1 MLRNSNAQFTP
12 HARHDKTVLSVSCLV
27 CRCELD
33 DFSERARTSNFS
45 SPTVL
50 RCRESN
56 SHRRGR
62 QDMDR
67 TVLSGLAWRCELDI
81 TEHVVARL
89 PARIAIVYTRKCEE
103 KKRKSTVLFS
113 QDLLVDVRNDL
124 AQFDSE
130 HGHHR
135 NSSGQTGDG
144 ENGRR
149 SNDDALRSGGA
160 TVLH

>member
-1 MLRNSNAQFTP
+1 MLLNSNAQFTP

-27 CRCELD
+27 CQCELD
-33 DFSERARTSNFS
+33 DFSERVRTSNFP

-56 SHRRGR
+56 SHRRDR
-62 QDMDR
+62 QDTDR

-89 PARIAIVYTRKCEE
+89 PARIAIVYARKCEE

-149 SNDDALRSGGA
+149 SNDDALRSDGA